1 MQRGEPWTT
10 PRGNIKSYQSYRK
23 GMLFFFHSTFYFTIL
38 FYSMVVVSNS
48 SSGITSA
55 KKLDVAILASS
66 TVNSTMVLILFLLHP
81 SGIQLLPSLPSS
93 PSSLYPTNHSHW
105 WTRAKSEPSK
115 HLSFLNV
122 RQRLIP
128 IWMGASLRRSTP
140 PFSSRTSRPPTL
152 IR

>member
-1 MQRGEPWTT
+1 
-10 PRGNIKSYQSYRK
+10 
-23 GMLFFFHSTFYFTIL
+23 MLKATKAIVKVCSFCFHSTFYLYIL

-55 KKLDVAILASS
+55 KKLDVATLASS

-122 RQRLIP
+122 RQWLIP

-140 PFSSRTSRPPTL
+140 PFSSRTSRSPTL